1 MSALVICSIGRLSG
15 LTGVLG
21 VTLSSGKTEHMFVNL
36 LCH

>member
-1 MSALVICSIGRLSG
+1 MCALIICSIGRLTG

-21 VTLSSGKTEHMFVNL
+21 VSSGKTEHMFVNL